1 MKAILNIFKRFF
13 HALCVLVG
21 ATALTLS
28 FFLVLPV
35 MQAINQSRDTDVVVR
50 TVSTAEV
57 EPPPPPPE
65 EPDPPEEPE
74 PEEKPPELTEESQP
88 LDLSQLEMALNPGM
102 GNGGLSGD
110 FAANLK
116 TVAASGED
124 LDAVFGLSDLDQR
137 PRVIYQPGPTLT
149 REVRKQAPG
158 KVYILFLVNRE
169 GRVENAKVQKSSHP
183 VFEQPALKAVK
194 RWKFEPGKK
203 SGQAV
208 RFRMRVPI
216 KFPKG

>member
-1 MKAILNIFKRFF
+1 
-13 HALCVLVG
+13 
-21 ATALTLS
+21 
-28 FFLVLPV
+28 

-116 TVAASGED
+116 TVATSGED